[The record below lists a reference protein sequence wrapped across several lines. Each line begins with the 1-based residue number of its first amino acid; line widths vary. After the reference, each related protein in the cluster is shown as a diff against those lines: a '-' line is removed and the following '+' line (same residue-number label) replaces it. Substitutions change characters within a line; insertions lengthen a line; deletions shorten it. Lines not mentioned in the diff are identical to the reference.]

1 MKNFLRVLVLIALVV
16 VGYIIID
23 SVITKSDKA
32 LKMPELISASTE
44 YGALKEVD
52 LNEKQYDIHKQTLS
66 SIEAID
72 TEVNGQIEAE
82 IKTLTDEATA
92 GKVPG
97 EDEKAAYINAIDT
110 YKVNDRIVGVRVTSM
125 TKKAFESTFTKN
137 ITVYNYDISTGKKVS
152 LDEIFGADAKSS
164 ITDYSD
170 KYLLNHTMIEFYT
183 GDKTV
188 TCNYNSIKNYLK
200 SDLLTKDNLQVSQ
213 SEYNALLSGEGA
225 EAKTPEKKTDSTEKP
240 QKTDAASTETTE
252 TTATTEQNSSTET
265 ASAKATEKGSEKATD
280 KTTEKQTPAATG
292 GKVIAFTFDDGP
304 SKSNTDRILDILKK
318 YGVHATFFMQGQ
330 NASYYPEVVKRIYNE
345 GHELG
350 NHTWDHQN
358 LKNLSEAEIAEE
370 VNSAADTIQSITGAR
385 PPVVRPP
392 YGGYNDTVKAVVKEP
407 LIRWSVDSE
416 DWSSRDANV
425 IVPLV
430 LSEVEDGDI
439 ILFHDI
445 HETTTPAIEQLVPE
459 LIKQGYQIVSVSEL
473 FAAKGIDINSKDL
486 WFDAK

>member
-1 MKNFLRVLVLIALVV
+1 M
-16 VGYIIID
+16 
-23 SVITKSDKA
+23 
-32 LKMPELISASTE
+32 
-44 YGALKEVD
+44 
-52 LNEKQYDIHKQTLS
+52 
-66 SIEAID
+66 
-72 TEVNGQIEAE
+72 
-82 IKTLTDEATA
+82 
-92 GKVPG
+92 
-97 EDEKAAYINAIDT
+97 
-110 YKVNDRIVGVRVTSM
+110 
-125 TKKAFESTFTKN
+125 
-137 ITVYNYDISTGKKVS
+137 
-152 LDEIFGADAKSS
+152 
-164 ITDYSD
+164 
-170 KYLLNHTMIEFYT
+170 
-183 GDKTV
+183 
-188 TCNYNSIKNYLK
+188 
-200 SDLLTKDNLQVSQ
+200 
-213 SEYNALLSGEGA
+213 
-225 EAKTPEKKTDSTEKP
+225 
-240 QKTDAASTETTE
+240 
-252 TTATTEQNSSTET
+252 
-265 ASAKATEKGSEKATD
+265 
-280 KTTEKQTPAATG
+280 
-292 GKVIAFTFDDGP
+292 IAFTFDDGP

-350 NHTWDHQN
+350 NHTWDHKN

-459 LIKQGYQIVSVSEL
+459 LISQGYQIVSVSEL
-473 FAAKGIDINSKDL
+473 FAGKGIDINSKDL